1 MKLSH
6 RAWGF
11 LPAHTTDTAQLAAAR
26 ASLEL
31 RAGQSIASK
40 WLIWAACAVTVF
52 TLRTDL
58 PLWVLLCWA
67 LPVMLMAEVNWRVCT
82 HVMTGLA
89 QADAP
94 GLRDRQIQLWRMTA
108 INQALMGNTVWWF
121 GFHGDLT
128 LAAVGTSLQ
137 MMYLSAAMIN
147 AATHPTTF
155 ISGAWINL
163 ALAILYWATH
173 SVVSIPLVMGL
184 LGLGAVLSRMS
195 VQTANSFVESIGM
208 RFENQRLLV
217 KLEHEKQVADEA
229 TRFKSQFL
237 SNISH
242 EIRTPISAITS
253 MSYLVLKSDL
263 TAKQRKCVEM
273 IDQCSLHLRKL
284 INQVLDLS
292 KIDAGMLML
301 EKSEFQLA
309 KVLDNVLNMHI
320 DNATAK
326 DLTLSL
332 HRQPDTPDRLLGDE
346 LRLTEVLLNFVG
358 NAVKFTEQGSV
369 RLTVALL
376 AQTPQR
382 AQLKFSVQD
391 TGIGIEPG
399 QMVALFKSFSQADSS
414 TSRRYGGTGLGL
426 AIAKALTELMEGEVG
441 AESQPQMG
449 SVFWCT
455 AWFDL
460 PAPAPATRIA
470 DTVPQPLPTGAAR
483 GWSTAS
489 AARADAA
496 SAHSEHPPG
505 AADASAAALLC
516 QQLAWCVAHDDP
528 AALDLVNQ
536 HSAEL
541 KSRLGAAWERI
552 QRALLQYDLPKA
564 HRLLEAAGCTGAATP
579 PTPTALSRQ
588 ACASILV
595 VDDTPTN
602 LTLMFDLLKDEYRV
616 RVANNGERALAIAAG
631 PQPPDLILLDVMMP
645 GMDGYATLGQLQANP
660 ASARIPI
667 VFLTAKSQIEDEEKG
682 LSLGALDYITKPVNP
697 PIVLRRIR
705 TQLMLKR
712 ANDFLQ
718 DKANY
723 LEQEVQRRTAEVKDI
738 QEVTVLALAS
748 LAETRDKETGQHI
761 LRTQRYVRTLAREL
775 QHHPRF
781 AHYLSDAQIE
791 LLFMSAPLHDI
802 GKVGI
807 PDHILLKPDRL
818 TPAEMAIMKSHTTIG
833 RDTLQAAEERLGR
846 PVPFLQ
852 CAKEIAHAHQEKWD
866 GSGYPLGLVG
876 DAIPIAARLMALADV
891 YDALISRRVY
901 KPAFTHEQAVRLIEA
916 GSASHFDPDVV
927 QAFGRVK
934 DTFWAI
940 ALEFADP
947 DEPVE
952 PDHPVEPHLC
962 APTGPPPASV

>member
-1 MKLSH
+1 MKRSH
-6 RAWGF
+6 MAWGF

-40 WLIWAACAVTVF
+40 WVIWGVCAVTVF

-82 HVMTGLA
+82 HVMIGLA

-94 GLRDRQIQLWRMTA
+94 GLRDRQIRLWWMTA

-137 MMYLSAAMIN
+137 LIYLSAAMIN

-163 ALAILYWATH
+163 GLAILYWATH
-173 SVVSIPLVMGL
+173 SMVSIPLVMGL

-217 KLEHEKQVADEA
+217 KLEQEKQVANEA

-242 EIRTPISAITS
+242 EIRTPISAINT

-263 TAKQRKCVEM
+263 TAKQRKCVET

-284 INQVLDLS
+284 ITQVLDLS
-292 KIDAGMLML
+292 KIDAGMLKL
-301 EKSEFQLA
+301 EKTEFKLA
-309 KVLDNVLNMHI
+309 KVLNNVLNMHI
-320 DNATAK
+320 DSATAK

-332 HRQPDTPDRLLGDE
+332 HRASYVPDRLLGDE

-369 RLTVALL
+369 RLTIALL

-382 AQLKFSVQD
+382 VQLKFSVQD

-399 QMVALFKSFSQADSS
+399 QMDALFKSFSQADTS

-426 AIAKALTELMEGEVG
+426 AIAKALTELMDGEVG
-441 AESQPQMG
+441 VDSQPQVG

-460 PAPAPATRIA
+460 PDTAPTLRTADTAPMPLPAPAVVGETPPVA
-470 DTVPQPLPTGAAR
+470 VDT
-483 GWSTAS
+483 
-489 AARADAA
+489 
-496 SAHSEHPPG
+496 
-505 AADASAAALLC
+505 SAAALLC
-516 QQLAWCVAHDDP
+516 QQLAWLATHDDP
-528 AALDLVNQ
+528 AALDLIDQ
-536 HSAEL
+536 HSTEI
-541 KSRLGAAWERI
+541 KSHLGAVFDRI

-564 HRLLEAAGCTGAATP
+564 RRLLEAAGCTAAAAP
-579 PTPTALSRQ
+579 AAPLARQ

-602 LTLMFDLLKDEYRV
+602 LTLMFDLLKDEYWV
-616 RVANNGERALAIAAG
+616 RVANGGERALVIAAG

-660 ASARIPI
+660 ASAHIPV
-667 VFLTAKSQIEDEEKG
+667 VFLTAKSQVEDEEKG
-682 LSLGALDYITKPVNP
+682 LRLGAVDYITKPVNP

-705 TQLMLKR
+705 TQLMLKQ
-712 ANDFLQ
+712 AHDFLQ
-718 DKANY
+718 DKAQY
-723 LEQEVQRRTAEVKDI
+723 LAQEVQRRTAEVQDI
-738 QEVTVLALAS
+738 QAVTVLALAS

-761 LRTQRYVRTLAREL
+761 LRTQRYVRALALEL

-791 LLFMSAPLHDI
+791 VLFMSAPLHDI

-807 PDHILLKPDRL
+807 PDHILLKPARL
-818 TPAEMAIMKSHTTIG
+818 TPDEMAIMKSHTTIG
-833 RDTLQAAEERLGR
+833 RDTLQAAEQRLGR
-846 PVPFLQ
+846 PVPFLR
-852 CAKEIAHAHQEKWD
+852 CAQEIAYSHQEKWD
-866 GSGYPLGLVG
+866 GSGYPQGLAG

-901 KPAFTHEQAVRLIEA
+901 KPAFAHEQAVSLIEA

-927 QAFGRVK
+927 RAFSRVQGA
-934 DTFWAI
+934 FQAI
-940 ALEFADP
+940 AWEFADP
-947 DEPVE
+947 DACDGP
-952 PDHPVEPHLC
+952 PAC
-962 APTGPPPASV
+962 APADPQPLSV